1 VLAERMFSIVPAA
14 MLVVAPAPWP
24 YVYYVLLRWVV
35 LICVGTVAFQSFQRR
50 GWQGWTIALVLFVVV
65 FNPVVPFHFDRAIW
79 SVLNVSGSALLI
91 AHLWFERGW
100 RAVK

>member
-50 GWQGWTIALVLFVVV
+50 GWHGWTIALVLFVVV